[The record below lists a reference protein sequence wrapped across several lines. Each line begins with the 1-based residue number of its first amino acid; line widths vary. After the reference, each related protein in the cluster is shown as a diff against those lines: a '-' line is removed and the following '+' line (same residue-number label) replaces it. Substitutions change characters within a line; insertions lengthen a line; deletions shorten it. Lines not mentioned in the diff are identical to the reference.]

1 MTLYH
6 QLLFNAGLVE
16 GSKKNCKAFVLVEI
30 VLFSQKCDR
39 KKVVR
44 SVLRIHTPRS
54 VKLSISERPLLEI
67 IFHFWQNV
75 LLVHSDEAVTVMPH
89 WC

>member
-1 MTLYH
+1 MTLYP
-6 QLLFNAGLVE
+6 QLLFNASLVE
-16 GSKKNCKAFVLVEI
+16 RSKKIARHFVKVKI
-30 VLFSQKCDR
+30 VLFSQRCDR

-44 SVLRIHTPRS
+44 SVLRIHTPRR
-54 VKLSISERPLLEI
+54 VNLSIPKRPLLEI

-75 LLVHSDEAVTVMPH
+75 LLIHPDEAVTVMPH

>member
-1 MTLYH
+1 MNLYP
-6 QLLFNAGLVE
+6 QLLFNASLVE
-16 GSKKNCKAFVLVEI
+16 RSKKNARHFVLVKI

-44 SVLRIHTPRS
+44 SVLRIHTPRD
-54 VKLSISERPLLEI
+54 VKLIISERPFFEVI
-67 IFHFWQNV
+67 YHFWQNV